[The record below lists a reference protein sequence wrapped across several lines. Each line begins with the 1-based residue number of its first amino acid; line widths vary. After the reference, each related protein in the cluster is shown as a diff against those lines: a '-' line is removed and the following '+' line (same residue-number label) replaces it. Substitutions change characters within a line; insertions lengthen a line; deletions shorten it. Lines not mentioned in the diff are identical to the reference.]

1 MQIVIDMPDRYLLNV
16 NAEEMAKQ
24 VKPYTALVMFQ
35 SGQISAGAACELA
48 GVDRYSFLAACKKHS
63 IPAIDY
69 EEDEIE
75 MELERLSRR
84 ES

>member
-16 NAEEMAKQ
+16 NTEEMAKQ
-24 VKPYTALVMFQ
+24 VKLYTALVMFQ

-48 GVDRYSFLAACKKHS
+48 GVDRYSFLEACKKHS

-69 EEDEIE
+69 EENEIE
-75 MELERLSRR
+75 VELERLSRR
-84 ES
+84 GS

>member
-16 NAEEMAKQ
+16 NTEEMAKQ
-24 VKPYTALVMFQ
+24 VKLYTALVMFQ

-48 GVDRYSFLAACKKHS
+48 GVDRYNFLAACKKHS

-84 ES
+84 GS

>member
-24 VKPYTALVMFQ
+24 VKLYTALVMFQ

-48 GVDRYSFLAACKKHS
+48 GVDRYSFLAACKKHG

-75 MELERLSRR
+75 MELERLSGR

>member
-24 VKPYTALVMFQ
+24 VKLYTALVMFQ

-63 IPAIDY
+63 ISAIDY

-75 MELERLSRR
+75 MELERLSRK